1 LSYLLDTDILSNLM
15 RERPSVGL
23 VAKLATT
30 PVSEQFTSSIT
41 LGELIYGAFRL
52 ESRTRLFLER
62 ISTLFAASRPV
73 LSFDSAAART
83 YGEIRAELERRGTA
97 AGDADTR
104 IAAIALVH
112 DLTVVTGNTRHFERF
127 PGLRVENWL

>member
-1 LSYLLDTDILSNLM
+1 LSYLLDTDILTNLM

-30 PVSEQFTSSIT
+30 PVSEQFTSSIS
-41 LGELIYGAFRL
+41 LGELIYGAFKL
-52 ESRTRLFLER
+52 ERRTRLFLDR
-62 ISTLFAASRPV
+62 ISILFPADRPV

-83 YGEIRAELERRGTA
+83 YGEIRAELERRGTP

-112 DLTVVTGNTRHFERF
+112 HLTVVTGNTRHFERF
-127 PGLRVENWL
+127 PGLKVENWL